1 MCPRLVCDGEF
12 SGAGVSGPVLACFVS
27 DEGFVGLEWSAPNVS
42 HEKSPS
48 NNQVSV
54 VLLHSSKFLRR
65 MARRNSRV
73 CEESVEGDRLA
84 SPRNWQLARAAPAQ
98 VPPSRAFEWRMSTI
112 SPNPR
117 NLFSQLAV
125 CVCLECIV
133 VLVIM
138 YSHRSPCSRSGA
150 QVSHHNNVH
159 RMIDVGHHEHVNFAR
174 LNEPRQGRHTGVQFL
189 FW

>member
-1 MCPRLVCDGEF
+1 MGPRLVCDGEF

-42 HEKSPS
+42 HEKGSS
-48 NNQVSV
+48 INQVSV
-54 VLLHSSKFLRR
+54 VLLHSSKLLRR
-65 MARRNSRV
+65 IARRNLRV
-73 CEESVEGDRLA
+73 GGQSVEGGRLA
-84 SPRNWQLARAAPAQ
+84 SPRSWQLARAAPAQ
-98 VPPSRAFEWRMSTI
+98 VPREHSSGACPSNQSQ
-112 SPNPR
+112 P
-117 NLFSQLAV
+117 SQLVQSTCCV

>member
-1 MCPRLVCDGEF
+1 MFHTKR
-12 SGAGVSGPVLACFVS
+12 
-27 DEGFVGLEWSAPNVS
+27 
-42 HEKSPS
+42 
-48 NNQVSV
+48 
-54 VLLHSSKFLRR
+54 
-65 MARRNSRV
+65 ARRSIKCLLCCCTPQNCFAAQQGEICESADNLLRV
-73 CEESVEGDRLA
+73 VDLHRREVGNWPEQHQLKCLA
-84 SPRNWQLARAAPAQ
+84 SIRVAHVQA
-98 VPPSRAFEWRMSTI
+98 I
-112 SPNPR
+112 SPNTR
-117 NLFSQLAV
+117 NLFSQLAECVCV

-159 RMIDVGHHEHVNFAR
+159 RMIDVGHQEHVNFAR